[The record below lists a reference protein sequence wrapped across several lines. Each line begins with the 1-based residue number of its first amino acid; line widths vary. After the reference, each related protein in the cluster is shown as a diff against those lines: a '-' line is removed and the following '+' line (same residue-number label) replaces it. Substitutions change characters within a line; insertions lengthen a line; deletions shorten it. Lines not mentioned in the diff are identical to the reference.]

1 MTRTSARLVAAV
13 TATLATL
20 ALPGAPAAAQQPP
33 PRTLAEVV
41 RRAVEVHPSVEAARE
56 AATAAGA
63 GVAAARAAFLP
74 ELAVQGSAVRFQEP
88 MVVAPIHGFDPAN
101 APDFDETLMQGSL
114 GLSYTI
120 FDGGRRSAEARQ
132 ARAGAAASQADL
144 SEARAALIQR
154 TTQAYLALLT
164 ARDLVASRGA
174 LERALAE
181 ERDRVQRFLDEG
193 AAPRVDLLRVEAELA
208 AAQAGSADA
217 RRALDMAAAT
227 LGHLLD
233 EDPRALADAP
243 LAAPAPPAGPPPAG
257 PPPADLP
264 AAGPPPAAATW
275 APSDTDASPRVA
287 AALRA
292 AEAAEAALAAARS
305 AWLPRLQA
313 TGGYSV
319 FAGAESSTTGEWQA
333 GLRVSYPLFTGG
345 NRRAATDAAG
355 ARARAAR
362 ARVEL
367 VREEVAL
374 AADRARTDE
383 EEARARVASL
393 EAAVARY
400 EELVRVERLALDEGS
415 GVQSDFLRAVAA
427 LEQARAGLAR
437 ARHDVL
443 DARVAGA
450 RALGSLT
457 VDWIEDF
464 MEERR

>member
-1 MTRTSARLVAAV
+1 MTPTSARLVAAV
-13 TATLATL
+13 AATLATL
-20 ALPGAPAAAQQPP
+20 ALPGAPATAQQPP
-33 PRTLAEVV
+33 PRTLADMV

-74 ELAVQGSAVRFQEP
+74 ELAVQGSAVRFQEA
-88 MVVAPIHGFDPAN
+88 MVVAPIHGFDPTN

-144 SEARAALIQR
+144 AEARAALIQR

-164 ARDLVASRGA
+164 ARDLVASRAA
-174 LERALAE
+174 LERALTE
-181 ERDRVQRFLDEG
+181 ERDRAQRFLDEG

-217 RRALDMAAAT
+217 RRALDMAASA

-233 EDPRALADAP
+233 EDPRVLADTP
-243 LAAPAPPAGPPPAG
+243 LTTPTPPASRAPASPPPAG
-257 PPPADLP
+257 PP
-264 AAGPPPAAATW
+264 AAQTRGSSA
-275 APSDTDASPRVA
+275 TDASPRVA

-292 AEAAEAALAAARS
+292 AESAEAGLAAARS

-319 FAGAESSTTGEWQA
+319 FGGAESSTTGEWQA
-333 GLRVSYPLFTGG
+333 GIRVSYPLFTDGS
-345 NRRAATDAAG
+345 RRAATDAAG

-362 ARVEL
+362 AGVEL

-400 EELVRVERLALDEGS
+400 EELVRVERLALAEGS